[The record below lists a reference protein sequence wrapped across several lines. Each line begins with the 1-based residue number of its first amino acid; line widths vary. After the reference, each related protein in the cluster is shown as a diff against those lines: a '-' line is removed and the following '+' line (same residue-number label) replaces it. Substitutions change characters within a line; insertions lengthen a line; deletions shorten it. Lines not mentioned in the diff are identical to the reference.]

1 MKGKPK
7 RSPLGRSGGVVI
19 QMKQKY
25 MRVEL
30 GTGYCGEDSVQYYK
44 LADQNQIEPTQQD
57 WERYQEMAL
66 SHNETYGHEFADW
79 CEEHDLDPDE
89 DNGEYWDEYCIE
101 CCEHGYIE
109 IIEADSEDEDDS
121 TFDDGFLEDCEW

>member
-1 MKGKPK
+1 
-7 RSPLGRSGGVVI
+7 
-19 QMKQKY
+19 

-44 LADQNQIEPTQQD
+44 LADQNQTEPTQQD
-57 WERYQEMAL
+57 WERYEEMAL
-66 SHNETYGHEFADW
+66 SHNESYGHEFADW

-89 DNGEYWDEYCIE
+89 DNGEYWDEYAIHCAE
-101 CCEHGYIE
+101 NGGIE
-109 IIEADSEDEDDS
+109 IIEADPEDEDDS